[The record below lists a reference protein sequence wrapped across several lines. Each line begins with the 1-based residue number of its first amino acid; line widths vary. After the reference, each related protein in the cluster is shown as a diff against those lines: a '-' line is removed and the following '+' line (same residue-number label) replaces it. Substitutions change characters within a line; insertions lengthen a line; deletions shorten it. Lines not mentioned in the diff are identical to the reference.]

1 MCTLYPSV
9 PDGCGRAVLLIVLRR
24 FPMIYKRLGEM
35 LLAVEAINEEQ
46 LNKALEIQRK
56 TTGKKIGE
64 ILIEQ
69 GFATQRQVYKAL
81 ERQLGVEFVDLLS
94 VEIPKEMTQL
104 VPRSLA
110 KKYDVVPVRS
120 AGESLS
126 LAMADP
132 LNFVA
137 TEAIHMA
144 TRKKIVPMLATPE
157 AITRTINDVY
167 GSESAEKALQ
177 ELKSDED
184 AAEDFQNIAAAN
196 IIGADSENA
205 APTIRLV
212 NSFLEYAVH
221 QNVSD
226 IHLEPRE
233 AAMAVRMRIDG
244 VLRHVFTVPRNTQS
258 AVIAR
263 IKVMG
268 NMNIAEHKIP
278 LDGRSNVRIGEKDV
292 DLRISTLPTVYG
304 EKVVIRLLNKSSSLL
319 NTKGIGLVGK
329 NLQKFTS
336 LLENSNGVILIVGPT
351 GSGKSSSMYT
361 MIGKLNTEQVNL
373 VTLEDPVEYNF
384 DGVNQV
390 QINEKTGMTF
400 ASGLRSILRQDP
412 DIIAVGEIRD
422 GETAD
427 IAMRAAITGHLVL
440 STLHTNDAPSTID
453 RLLDMGVESFLI
465 SSALKG
471 IISQRLVRRIC
482 PNCRT
487 EYSASAEEQAM
498 LKLPYVPGRKFY
510 RGRGCSQCFNTGYR
524 GRTAVFEILVL
535 TSAIKQGI
543 ADNVPH
549 SRLQEL
555 IHESDFEPLITD
567 CVRLVLNG
575 TTTLEEAYRTVNST
589 DI

>member
-1 MCTLYPSV
+1 MV
-9 PDGCGRAVLLIVLRR
+9 
-24 FPMIYKRLGEM
+24 YKRLGE
-35 LLAVEAINEEQ
+35 LLVANEYITPEQ
-46 LNKALEIQRK
+46 LTKALELQK
-56 TTGKKIGE
+56 KNPGKKLGE
-64 ILIEQ
+64 ILVEHN
-69 GFATQRQVYKAL
+69 FTTQKRVYKML
-81 ERQLGVEFVDLLS
+81 ERQLGVEFIDLTGMAIS
-94 VEIPKEMTQL
+94 KEMPRL

-110 KKYDVVPVRS
+110 RKYNVVPVQ
-120 AGESLS
+120 ATQDTLS

-137 TEAIHMA
+137 TDAVRLA
-144 TRKKIVPMLATPE
+144 CKRKVVPMLATAE
-157 AITRTINDVY
+157 AITRAITDLY

-177 ELKSDED
+177 ELKGTED
-184 AAEDFQNIAAAN
+184 DSTTDFQNIAAAN

-212 NSFLEYAVH
+212 NSFLEYAVN
-221 QNVSD
+221 QNCSD

-233 AAMAVRMRIDG
+233 SAMYVRMRIDG
-244 VLRHVFTVPRNTQS
+244 VLRQVFVVPKNTQS

-304 EKVVIRLLNKSSSLL
+304 EKVVIRLLNKSSALL

-329 NLQKFTS
+329 NLDKFNA

-487 EYSASAEEQAM
+487 EYTPSAEEQQM
-498 LKLPYVPGRKFY
+498 LRLPVAPGRRFY
-510 RGRGCSQCFNTGYR
+510 RGKGCPMCFNTGYR

-535 TSAIKQGI
+535 NSEIRHAI

-549 SRLQEL
+549 SKLQEL
-555 IHESDFEPLITD
+555 IRNSDFEPLIVD
-567 CVRLVLNG
+567 CVRLVQNG
-575 TTTLEEAYRTVNST
+575 TTTVEEAYRTVNST
-589 DI
+589 DL

>member
-1 MCTLYPSV
+1 MV
-9 PDGCGRAVLLIVLRR
+9 
-24 FPMIYKRLGEM
+24 YKRLGEM
-35 LLAVEAINEEQ
+35 LIANEYITEEQ
-46 LNKALEIQRK
+46 LKKALEIQRK
-56 TTGKKIGE
+56 VPGKKIGE
-64 ILIEQ
+64 ILVEQ
-69 GFATQRQVYKAL
+69 GFTTQTRVYRTL
-81 ERQLGVEFVDLLS
+81 ERQLGVEFIDLTS
-94 VEIPKEMTQL
+94 AVIPKEMARL
-104 VPRSLA
+104 VPRSIA
-110 KKYDVVPVRS
+110 RKYNVIPIQATADTI
-120 AGESLS
+120 S
-126 LAMADP
+126 LAMSDS
-132 LNFVA
+132 LNFMA
-137 TEAIHMA
+137 TEAVRMVTH
-144 TRKKIVPMLATPE
+144 RKVKPMLATAE
-157 AITRTINDVY
+157 AITRAITDLY

-177 ELKSDED
+177 DLKSTED
-184 AAEDFQNIAAAN
+184 DTTKDFQNIAAAN

-212 NSFLEYAVH
+212 NSFLEYAVN
-221 QNVSD
+221 QNCSD

-233 AAMAVRMRIDG
+233 SAMYVRMRIDG
-244 VLRHVFTVPRNTQS
+244 VLRQVFVVPKNTQS

-319 NTKGIGLVGK
+319 NTKGIGLTGK
-329 NLQKFTS
+329 NLAKFNA

-487 EYSASAEEQAM
+487 EYTASAEEQQM
-498 LKLPYVPGRKFY
+498 LHLPVISGRRFY
-510 RGRGCSQCFNTGYR
+510 RGKGCPMCFGTGYR
-524 GRTAVFEILVL
+524 GRTAVFEILTL
-535 TSAIKQGI
+535 TGPIKHAI

-549 SRLQEL
+549 SQLMQL
-555 IHESDFEPLITD
+555 IQDSDFEPLITD
-567 CVRLVLNG
+567 CVRLVQNG
-575 TTTLEEAYRTVNST
+575 TTTVEEAYRTVNST
-589 DI
+589 DV

>member
-1 MCTLYPSV
+1 MVYKRI
-9 PDGCGRAVLLIVLRR
+9 GELLI
-24 FPMIYKRLGEM
+24 
-35 LLAVEAINEEQ
+35 ANEYITPEQ
-46 LNKALEIQRK
+46 LNKALEIQKK
-56 TTGKKIGE
+56 TAGKKIGE
-64 ILIEQ
+64 ILVEQ
-69 GFATQRQVYKAL
+69 GFTTQNRVYKML
-81 ERQLGVEFVDLLS
+81 ERQLGVKFVDLTGEVIS
-94 VEIPKEMTQL
+94 KDMTRV
-104 VPRSLA
+104 VPRSIA
-110 KKYDVVPVRS
+110 RKYNVVPVQ
-120 AGESLS
+120 ATADTVH

-132 LNFVA
+132 LNF
-137 TEAIHMA
+137 MA
-144 TRKKIVPMLATPE
+144 TDAVQKVAKRKVIPMLATSE
-157 AITRTINDVY
+157 AITRSITDLY
-167 GSESAEKALQ
+167 GSESAEKAIQ
-177 ELKSDED
+177 ELKSNEDESTK
-184 AAEDFQNIAAAN
+184 DFQNIAAAN

-212 NSFLEYAVH
+212 NSFLEYAVN
-221 QNVSD
+221 QNCSD

-233 AAMAVRMRIDG
+233 SAMFVRMRIDG
-244 VLRHVFTVPRNTQS
+244 VLRQVFVVPKGTQS

-329 NLQKFTS
+329 NLDKFNA

-487 EYSASAEEQAM
+487 EYTPSAEEQQM
-498 LKLPYVPGRKFY
+498 LRLPVQSGRRFF
-510 RGRGCSQCFNTGYR
+510 RGKGCPMCFGTGYR
-524 GRTAVFEILVL
+524 GRTAVFEILTL
-535 TSAIKQGI
+535 TGPIKHAI

-549 SRLQEL
+549 SQLMQL
-555 IHESDFEPLITD
+555 IEESDFEPLITD
-567 CVRLVLNG
+567 CVRLVQNG
-575 TTTLEEAYRTVNST
+575 TTTVEEAYRTVNST
-589 DI
+589 DL

>member
-1 MCTLYPSV
+1 MVY
-9 PDGCGRAVLLIVLRR
+9 R
-24 FPMIYKRLGEM
+24 RLGEM
-35 LLAVEAINEEQ
+35 LVANEYITEEQ
-46 LNKALEIQRK
+46 LRKALEIQRK
-56 TTGKKIGE
+56 VPGKKIGE
-64 ILIEQ
+64 ILVEQ
-69 GFATQRQVYKAL
+69 GYTTQKRVYRML
-81 ERQLGVEFVDLLS
+81 ERQLGVEFIDLAGA
-94 VEIPKEMTQL
+94 VIPKDMARL
-104 VPRSLA
+104 VPRSIA
-110 KKYDVVPVRS
+110 RKYNVIPIQATADT
-120 AGESLS
+120 LH
-126 LAMADP
+126 LAMSDT
-132 LNFVA
+132 LNFMA
-137 TEAIHMA
+137 TEAVRMV
-144 TRKKIVPMLATPE
+144 TKRKIIPMLATGE
-157 AITRTINDVY
+157 AITRAIADLY

-177 ELKSDED
+177 DLKTTED
-184 AAEDFQNIAAAN
+184 QTTTDFQNIAAAN
-196 IIGADSENA
+196 VIGADNENA

-212 NSFLEYAVH
+212 NSFLEYAVN
-221 QNVSD
+221 QNCSD

-233 AAMAVRMRIDG
+233 SAMYVRMRIDG
-244 VLRHVFTVPRNTQS
+244 VLRQVFVVPKGTQS

-329 NLQKFTS
+329 NLDKFNA

-471 IISQRLVRRIC
+471 VISQRLVRRIC

-487 EYSASAEEQAM
+487 EYTASAEEQQM
-498 LKLPYVPGRKFY
+498 LRLPVIAGRKFY
-510 RGRGCSQCFNTGYR
+510 RGKGCPMCFGTGYR
-524 GRTAVFEILVL
+524 GRTAVFEILTL
-535 TSAIKQGI
+535 NSAIKHGI

-549 SRLQEL
+549 SRLQQL
-555 IHESDFEPLITD
+555 IEESDYEPLIVD
-567 CVRLVLNG
+567 CVRLVQNG
-575 TTTLEEAYRTVNST
+575 TTTVDEAFRTVNST
-589 DI
+589 DL

>member
-1 MCTLYPSV
+1 
-9 PDGCGRAVLLIVLRR
+9 
-24 FPMIYKRLGEM
+24 MIYRRLGAT
-35 LLAVEAINEEQ
+35 LVAAGHITKEQ
-46 LNKALEIQRK
+46 LDTALEIQK
-56 TTGKKIGE
+56 ENPGKRIDE
-64 ILIEQ
+64 ILVEKKFIS
-69 GFATQRQVYKAL
+69 QRTVYKTL
-81 ERQLGVEFVDLLS
+81 ENQLNITYIDLTTADLDRDL
-94 VEIPKEMTQL
+94 IHL
-104 VPRSLA
+104 VPLATA
-110 KKYDVVPVRS
+110 KKYNIVPVS
-120 AGESLS
+120 ADADTLY

-132 LNFVA
+132 LNFLA
-137 TEAIHMA
+137 TDAVRQ
-144 TRKKIVPMLATPE
+144 TVKRKVEPMLASME
-157 AITRTINDVY
+157 GIKYAIDYLY
-167 GSESAEKALQ
+167 GSVTAERALKDMTGSG
-177 ELKSDED
+177 EEIDSEFETTVIDDDSDE
-184 AAEDFQNIAAAN
+184 
-196 IIGADSENA
+196 GA

-212 NSFLEYAVH
+212 NSFLEYAVR

-226 IHLEPRE
+226 IHMEPRE
-233 AAMAVRMRIDG
+233 SAMYVRMRIDG
-244 VLRHVFTVPRNTQS
+244 VLRQTFVVPRSNQN

-278 LDGRSNVRIGEKDV
+278 LDGRSNIRIGERDI

-304 EKVVIRLLNKSSSLL
+304 EKVVIRLLYKSSSLL
-319 NTKGIGLVGK
+319 STKGIGLTGK
-329 NLQKFTS
+329 NLRKFDS

-453 RLLDMGVESFLI
+453 RLLDMGVERFLI

-471 IISQRLVRRIC
+471 VISQRLVRRIC
-482 PNCRT
+482 PFCKEPYT
-487 EYSASAEEQAM
+487 PSGEEQRK
-498 LKLPYVPGRKFY
+498 LHLPYSSGRVFY
-510 RGRGCSQCFNTGYR
+510 RGKGCPRCFNTGYR

-535 TSAIKQGI
+535 NQAIRRGI
-543 ADNVPH
+543 ADGVPY
-549 SRLQEL
+549 SQLRNL
-555 IHESDFEPLITD
+555 IDESDFEPLIHD
-567 CVRLVLNG
+567 CIHLVENG
-575 TTTLEEAYRTVNST
+575 TTTVDEAYRTVNST
-589 DI
+589 DA

>member
-1 MCTLYPSV
+1 MVYKRI
-9 PDGCGRAVLLIVLRR
+9 GELLI
-24 FPMIYKRLGEM
+24 
-35 LLAVEAINEEQ
+35 ANEYITPEQ
-46 LNKALEIQRK
+46 LNKALEIQKK

-64 ILIEQ
+64 ILVEQ
-69 GFATQRQVYKAL
+69 GFTTQKRLYRVL
-81 ERQLGVEFVDLLS
+81 EKQLGVDFVDLTGM
-94 VEIPKEMTQL
+94 VIPKEMTRL
-104 VPRSLA
+104 VPRSIA
-110 KKYDVVPVRS
+110 KKYNVVPVQ
-120 AGESLS
+120 ATADTLS

-137 TEAIHMA
+137 TDAVA
-144 TRKKIVPMLATPE
+144 KIVRRKVVPVLSTAE
-157 AITRTINDVY
+157 AITRSITDLY

-177 ELKSDED
+177 ELKSNEDETTK
-184 AAEDFQNIAAAN
+184 DFQNIAAAN
-196 IIGADSENA
+196 VIGADSENA

-212 NSFLEYAVH
+212 NSFLEYAVN
-221 QNVSD
+221 QNCSD

-233 AAMAVRMRIDG
+233 SAMYVRMRIDG
-244 VLRHVFTVPRNTQS
+244 VLRQVFVVPKGTQS

-268 NMNIAEHKIP
+268 NMNIAEHKVP

-329 NLQKFTS
+329 NLTKFNA

-487 EYSASAEEQAM
+487 EYTPSAEEQQM
-498 LKLPYVPGRKFY
+498 LRLPVQPGRRFY
-510 RGRGCSQCFNTGYR
+510 RGKGCPMCFNTGYR
-524 GRTAVFEILVL
+524 GRTAVFEILTL
-535 TSAIKQGI
+535 TGPIKHAI

-549 SRLQEL
+549 SQLMKL
-555 IHESDFEPLITD
+555 IEESDFEPLITD
-567 CVRLVLNG
+567 CVRLVQNG
-575 TTTLEEAYRTVNST
+575 TTTVEEAYRTVNST
-589 DI
+589 DL

>member
-1 MCTLYPSV
+1 MVY
-9 PDGCGRAVLLIVLRR
+9 R
-24 FPMIYKRLGEM
+24 RLGEM
-35 LLAVEAINEEQ
+35 LIANEYITEEQ
-46 LNKALEIQRK
+46 LKKALEIQRK
-56 TTGKKIGE
+56 VPGKKIGE
-64 ILIEQ
+64 ILVEQ
-69 GFATQRQVYKAL
+69 GFTTQKRVYRML
-81 ERQLGVEFVDLLS
+81 ERQLGVEFIDLAGA
-94 VEIPKEMTQL
+94 VIPKEMARL
-104 VPRSLA
+104 VPRSIA
-110 KKYDVVPVRS
+110 RKYNVIPIQATADTLR
-120 AGESLS
+120 
-126 LAMADP
+126 LAMSDT
-132 LNFVA
+132 LNFMA
-137 TEAIHMA
+137 TEAVRMV
-144 TRKKIVPMLATPE
+144 TKRKIVPMLATSE
-157 AITRTINDVY
+157 AITRAITDLY

-177 ELKSDED
+177 DLKTTED
-184 AAEDFQNIAAAN
+184 QSTTDFQNIAAAN

-212 NSFLEYAVH
+212 NSFLEYAVN
-221 QNVSD
+221 QNCSD

-233 AAMAVRMRIDG
+233 SAMYVRMRIDG
-244 VLRHVFTVPRNTQS
+244 VLRQVFVVPKGTQS

-319 NTKGIGLVGK
+319 NTKGIGLTGK
-329 NLQKFTS
+329 NLQKFNT

-453 RLLDMGVESFLI
+453 RLLDMGVESYLI
-465 SSALKG
+465 ADSTVG
-471 IISQRLVRRIC
+471 IIAQRLVRRLC
-482 PNCRT
+482 PNCRA
-487 EYSASAEEQAM
+487 EYTASAEEQQM
-498 LKLPYVPGRKFY
+498 LRLPYVAGRKFY
-510 RGRGCSQCFNTGYR
+510 RGKGCPMCFNTGYR

-535 TSAIKQGI
+535 NSEIRHAI

-555 IHESDFEPLITD
+555 IHASDFEPLIVD
-567 CVRLVLNG
+567 CVRLVQNG
-575 TTTLEEAYRTVNST
+575 TTTVEEAYRTVNST
-589 DI
+589 DL

>member
-1 MCTLYPSV
+1 MVYKRI
-9 PDGCGRAVLLIVLRR
+9 GELLI
-24 FPMIYKRLGEM
+24 
-35 LLAVEAINEEQ
+35 ANEYITPEQ
-46 LNKALEIQRK
+46 LNKALEIQKK
-56 TTGKKIGE
+56 TAGKKIGE
-64 ILIEQ
+64 ILVEQ
-69 GFATQRQVYKAL
+69 GFTTQNRVYKML
-81 ERQLGVEFVDLLS
+81 ERQLGVKFVDLTGEVIS
-94 VEIPKEMTQL
+94 KDMTRV
-104 VPRSLA
+104 VPRSIA
-110 KKYDVVPVRS
+110 RKYNVVPVQ
-120 AGESLS
+120 ATADTVH
-126 LAMADP
+126 LAMGDP
-132 LNFVA
+132 LNF
-137 TEAIHMA
+137 MA
-144 TRKKIVPMLATPE
+144 TDAVQKVAKRKVIPMLATSE
-157 AITRTINDVY
+157 AITRSITDLY
-167 GSESAEKALQ
+167 GSESAEKAIQ
-177 ELKSDED
+177 ELKSNEDESTK
-184 AAEDFQNIAAAN
+184 DFQNIAAAN

-212 NSFLEYAVH
+212 NSFLEYAVN
-221 QNVSD
+221 QNCSD

-233 AAMAVRMRIDG
+233 SAMFVRMRIDG
-244 VLRHVFTVPRNTQS
+244 VLRQVFVVPKGTQS

-329 NLQKFTS
+329 NLDKFNA

-487 EYSASAEEQAM
+487 EYTPSAEEQQM
-498 LKLPYVPGRKFY
+498 LRLPVQSGRRFF
-510 RGRGCSQCFNTGYR
+510 RGKGCPMCFGTGYR
-524 GRTAVFEILVL
+524 GRTAVFEILTL
-535 TSAIKQGI
+535 TGPIKHAI

-549 SRLQEL
+549 SQLMQL
-555 IHESDFEPLITD
+555 IEESDFEPLITD
-567 CVRLVLNG
+567 CVRLVQNG
-575 TTTLEEAYRTVNST
+575 TTTVEEAYRTVNST
-589 DI
+589 DL

>member
-1 MCTLYPSV
+1 M
-9 PDGCGRAVLLIVLRR
+9 A
-24 FPMIYKRLGEM
+24 YKRIGDM
-35 LLAVEAINEEQ
+35 LVAGGYLTEEKLKTGLAES
-46 LNKALEIQRK
+46 RR
-56 TTGKKIGE
+56 TGKKLGE
-64 ILIEQ
+64 TLVEMGFIRQSDLIN
-69 GFATQRQVYKAL
+69 VL
-81 ERQLGVEFVDLLS
+81 ENQLDVEYVDLQRMSLPKNLVS
-94 VEIPKEMTQL
+94 VIP
-104 VPRSLA
+104 RAIA
-110 KKYDVVPVRS
+110 KKHNVVP
-120 AGESLS
+120 
-126 LAMADP
+126 LASDANTVTIAIADP

-137 TEAIHMA
+137 TDAVRA
-144 TRKKIVPMLATPE
+144 VTRRKV
-157 AITRTINDVY
+157 ITRLADAQSITRALTDLY
-167 GSESAEKALQ
+167 GSETAEKALE
-177 ELKSDED
+177 ELRGDDS
-184 AAEDFQNIAAAN
+184 APSDFQSVADAN
-196 IIGADSENA
+196 IIGADNENA

-212 NSFLEYAVH
+212 NSFLEYAVN
-221 QNVSD
+221 QNASD

-233 AAMAVRMRIDG
+233 REMVVRMRIDG
-244 VLRHVFTVPRNTQS
+244 VLRKVFNVPRATQS

-278 LDGRSNVRIGEKDV
+278 LDGRSNIRVNDKDV

-319 NTKGIGLVGK
+319 NTKGIGLTDK
-329 NLQKFTS
+329 NLKKFNA

-361 MIGKLNTEQVNL
+361 MIGQLNTDEVNL

-453 RLLDMGVESFLI
+453 RLLDMGVEPFLI

-471 IISQRLVRRIC
+471 VISQRLVRRIC
-482 PNCRT
+482 PNCR
-487 EYSASAEEQAM
+487 ESYSASEEEQSM

-510 RGRGCSQCFNTGYR
+510 RGKGCPMCFNTGYR
-524 GRTAVFEILVL
+524 GRTAVFEILTL
-535 TSAIKQGI
+535 TSPIKQAI
-543 ADNVPH
+543 SDNAPH
-549 SRLQEL
+549 SEL
-555 IHESDFEPLITD
+555 MRRIQDSDFETLLVD
-567 CVRLVLNG
+567 CQRLVLDG
-575 TTTLEEAYRTVNST
+575 TTTLSEAFRTVNST
-589 DI
+589 DV

>member
-1 MCTLYPSV
+1 
-9 PDGCGRAVLLIVLRR
+9 
-24 FPMIYKRLGEM
+24 MIYKRLGDM

-56 TTGKKIGE
+56 TTGKKLGE

-110 KKYDVVPVRS
+110 KKYDVVPVKS
-120 AGESLS
+120 NGDVLF

-144 TRKKIVPMLATPE
+144 TRKKIVAMLATPE
-157 AITRTINDVY
+157 ALTRTINDAY

-177 ELKSDED
+177 DLKNDE
-184 AAEDFQNIAAAN
+184 AAETTDFQDIAAAN

-329 NLQKFTS
+329 NLQKFNA

-453 RLLDMGVESFLI
+453 RLLDMGVETFLI

-524 GRTAVFEILVL
+524 GRTAVFEILTL
-535 TSAIKQGI
+535 TAAIKQGI

-575 TTTLEEAYRTVNST
+575 TTTVEEAYRTVNST

>member
-1 MCTLYPSV
+1 MVYKQLGDLLVAAGYITEEELK
-9 PDGCGRAVLLIVLRR
+9 RALISQKAENKG
-24 FPMIYKRLGEM
+24 MKLGEVLVKM
-35 LLAVEAINEEQ
+35 GFTTQRRINEV
-46 LNKALEIQRK
+46 LEK
-56 TTGKKIGE
+56 
-64 ILIEQ
+64 
-69 GFATQRQVYKAL
+69 
-81 ERQLGVEFVDLLS
+81 QLGCKFIDLS
-94 VEIPKEMTQL
+94 TTVIPKEL
-104 VPRSLA
+104 SRILPRSIA
-110 KKYDVVPVRS
+110 KKHGIVPVKEDADGLYIATS
-120 AGESLS
+120 
-126 LAMADP
+126 DP

-137 TEAIHMA
+137 MDEARLAVRRKVIPMMASEEAISRA
-144 TRKKIVPMLATPE
+144 LTDL
-157 AITRTINDVY
+157 Y
-167 GSESAEKALQ
+167 GSETAEKALQ
-177 ELKSDED
+177 DLKGEAP
-184 AAEDFQNIAAAN
+184 AATADDLQNIAASN

-212 NSFLEYAVH
+212 NSFLEYAVN
-221 QNVSD
+221 QGASD

-233 AAMAVRMRIDG
+233 AEMVVRMRIDG
-244 VLRHVFTVPRNTQS
+244 QLRQVFTVPRGTQN

-263 IKVMG
+263 VKVMG

-278 LDGRSNVRIGEKDV
+278 LDGRSNIRVGDKNV

-304 EKVVIRLLNKSSSLL
+304 EKVVVRLLEKSTSLL
-319 NTKGIGLVGK
+319 STAGVGLQGD
-329 NLQKFTS
+329 NLKKFNA
-336 LLENSNGVILIVGPT
+336 LLENSNGVILLVGPT
-351 GSGKSSSMYT
+351 GSGKSTTMYA

-373 VTLEDPVEYNF
+373 VTLEDPVEYNI

-453 RLLDMGVESFLI
+453 RLLDMGVEGYLI

-487 EYSASAEEQAM
+487 GYDASAEEQAM
-498 LKLPYVPGRKFY
+498 LHMPYVPGRKFY
-510 RGRGCSQCFNTGYR
+510 RGKGCPVCFGTGFR
-524 GRTAVFEILVL
+524 GRTAVFEIL
-535 TSAIKQGI
+535 TINKSIREAI
-543 ADNVPH
+543 ADNLPR
-549 SRLQEL
+549 SEL
-555 IHESDFEPLITD
+555 TNRIEDSDFEPLLND

-575 TTTLEEAYRTVNST
+575 TTTVEEAYRVVNST
-589 DI
+589 DA

>member
-1 MCTLYPSV
+1 
-9 PDGCGRAVLLIVLRR
+9 
-24 FPMIYKRLGEM
+24 MIYKRLGEM
-35 LLAVEAINEEQ
+35 LVASETITEDQ
-46 LNKALEIQRK
+46 LRKALDIQKRSN
-56 TTGKKIGE
+56 GKKLGE
-64 ILIEQ
+64 ILVDLGYLPQ
-69 GFATQRQVYKAL
+69 TKLYQAL
-81 ERQLGVEFVDLLS
+81 EKQLNVKFIDLSRAVL
-94 VEIPKEMTQL
+94 PKEMASVL
-104 VPRSLA
+104 PRSIA
-110 KKYDVVPVRS
+110 KKHNVAPVRTDS
-120 AGESLS
+120 DSIYI
-126 LAMADP
+126 AMADP

-137 TEAIHMA
+137 IDEVRMSSK
-144 TRKKIVPMLATPE
+144 RKVVPMLAASD
-157 AITRTINDVY
+157 AITRVITDLY
-167 GSESAEKALQ
+167 GSETAEKALQ
-177 ELKSDED
+177 ELRGTED
-184 AAEDFQNIAAAN
+184 DSTKDFQNIAAAN
-196 IIGADSENA
+196 VIGADSENA

-212 NSFLEYAVH
+212 NSFLEYAVN
-221 QNVSD
+221 QNCSD

-233 AAMAVRMRIDG
+233 SAMYVRMRIDG
-244 VLRHVFTVPRNTQS
+244 VLRQVFTVPRATQS

-278 LDGRSNVRIGEKDV
+278 LDGRSNVHIGEKDV

-319 NTKGIGLVGK
+319 NTNGIGLKGK
-329 NLQKFTS
+329 NLEKFNN
-336 LLENSNGVILIVGPT
+336 LLKNSNGVILIVGPT

-361 MIGKLNTEQVNL
+361 MIGKLNTEEVNL

-400 ASGLRSILRQDP
+400 SSGLRSILRQDP

-471 IISQRLVRRIC
+471 VISQRLVRRIC
-482 PNCRT
+482 PSCRV
-487 EYSASAEEQAM
+487 EYTASEEEQRM
-498 LKLPYVPGRKFY
+498 LHMPYVPGRKFY
-510 RGRGCSQCFNTGYR
+510 KGKGCPLCFNTGYK
-524 GRTAVFEILVL
+524 GRTAVFEILTL
-535 TSAIKQGI
+535 TAPIKHAI

-549 SRLQEL
+549 SELMRLIE
-555 IHESDFEPLITD
+555 ESDFEPLIND
-567 CVRLVLNG
+567 CVKLVLDG
-575 TTTLEEAYRTVNST
+575 TTTAEEAFRTVNST
-589 DI
+589 DA

>member
-1 MCTLYPSV
+1 
-9 PDGCGRAVLLIVLRR
+9 
-24 FPMIYKRLGEM
+24 MIYKRLGEM
-35 LLAVEAINEEQ
+35 LVASESITDEQ
-46 LNKALEIQRK
+46 LKKALDMQKRSN
-56 TTGKKIGE
+56 GKKIGE
-64 ILIEQ
+64 ILVDL
-69 GFATQRQVYKAL
+69 GYVTQDKLYQAL
-81 ERQLGVEFVDLLS
+81 EKQLNVKYIDLSRAML
-94 VEIPKEMTQL
+94 PKEMAAVL
-104 VPRSLA
+104 PRSIA
-110 KKYDVVPVRS
+110 KKHNVAPVK
-120 AGESLS
+120 ADNDCVYI
-126 LAMADP
+126 AMADP

-137 TEAIHMA
+137 IDEVRMA
-144 TRKKIVPMLATPE
+144 SKRKVVPMLASAE
-157 AITRTINDVY
+157 AISRVITDLY
-167 GSESAEKALQ
+167 GSETAEKALQ
-177 ELKSDED
+177 ELRGSED
-184 AAEDFQNIAAAN
+184 DTTKDFQNIAAAN

-212 NSFLEYAVH
+212 NSFLEYAVN
-221 QNVSD
+221 QNCSD

-233 AAMAVRMRIDG
+233 SAMYVRMRIDG
-244 VLRHVFTVPRNTQS
+244 VLRQVFTVPRATQS

-278 LDGRSNVRIGEKDV
+278 LDGRSNVHIGEKDV

-319 NTKGIGLVGK
+319 NTDGIGLKGK
-329 NLQKFTS
+329 NLEKFNN
-336 LLENSNGVILIVGPT
+336 LLQNSNGVILIVGPT

-400 ASGLRSILRQDP
+400 SSGLRSILRQDP

-471 IISQRLVRRIC
+471 VISQRLVRRIC

-487 EYSASAEEQAM
+487 EYVASEEEQRM
-498 LKLPYVPGRKFY
+498 LHMQYVPGRKFY
-510 RGRGCSQCFNTGYR
+510 KGKGCPLCFNTGYR
-524 GRTAVFEILVL
+524 GRTAVFEILTL
-535 TSAIKQGI
+535 TAPIKHAI

-549 SRLQEL
+549 SELMRLIE
-555 IHESDFEPLITD
+555 ESDFEPLIND
-567 CVRLVLNG
+567 CVKLVLNG
-575 TTTLEEAYRTVNST
+575 TTTVEEAFRTVNST
-589 DI
+589 D

>member
-1 MCTLYPSV
+1 MV
-9 PDGCGRAVLLIVLRR
+9 
-24 FPMIYKRLGEM
+24 YKQLGELM
-35 LLAVEAINEEQ
+35 IQAGYITPDE
-46 LNKALEIQRK
+46 LNRALESQKNENR
-56 TTGKKIGE
+56 GKKLGDV
-64 ILIEQ
+64 LVTL
-69 GFATQRQVYKAL
+69 GFTTQRRITEVL
-81 ERQLGVEFVDLLS
+81 EKQLGCESIDLRG
-94 VEIPKEMTQL
+94 VEIPKEMTRVL
-104 VPRSLA
+104 PRSIA
-110 KKYDVVPVRS
+110 KKHNIVPIKGD
-120 AGESLS
+120 ADTLYI
-126 LAMADP
+126 ATADP
-132 LNFVA
+132 LNFIA
-137 TEAIHMA
+137 LEEARMA
-144 TRKKIVPMLATPE
+144 VKRKIIPLLASGE
-157 AITRTINDVY
+157 AITRAVTDLY
-167 GSESAEKALQ
+167 GSETAEKALQ
-177 ELKSDED
+177 DLQGSEGEPGGG
-184 AAEDFQNIAAAN
+184 DFQNIAAAN

-212 NSFLEYAVH
+212 NSFLEYAVN
-221 QNVSD
+221 QNASD

-244 VLRHVFTVPRNTQS
+244 VLRQVFTVPRGTQN

-278 LDGRSNVRIGEKDV
+278 LDGRSNIRVGEKDV

-304 EKVVIRLLNKSSSLL
+304 EKVVIRLLNKSSALL
-319 NTKGIGLVGK
+319 NTNGIGLTGK
-329 NLQKFTS
+329 NLEKFER

-427 IAMRAAITGHLVL
+427 IAMRSAITGHLVL

-453 RLLDMGVESFLI
+453 RLLDMGVEGYLI

-482 PNCRT
+482 PNCRQ
-487 EYSASAEEQAM
+487 EYAASAEEQAM
-498 LKLPYVPGRKFY
+498 LHLPYVPGRKFY
-510 RGRGCSQCFNTGYR
+510 RGKGCPVCFGTGYR
-524 GRTAVFEILVL
+524 GRTAVFEIL
-535 TSAIKQGI
+535 TITKSIREAI
-543 ADNVPH
+543 ADNLPR
-549 SRLQEL
+549 SEL
-555 IHESDFEPLITD
+555 TARIEASDFEPLLKD
-567 CVRLVLNG
+567 CIRLVNDG
-575 TTTLEEAYRTVNST
+575 TTTVDEAYRVVNST
-589 DI
+589 DA

>member
-1 MCTLYPSV
+1 MERV
-9 PDGCGRAVLLIVLRR
+9 FMV
-24 FPMIYKRLGEM
+24 YKRLGEM
-35 LLAVEAINEEQ
+35 LIAKEYITPQQ
-46 LNKALEIQRK
+46 LENALEIQK
-56 TTGKKIGE
+56 KSAGKKIGE
-64 ILIEQ
+64 ILVEQ
-69 GFATQRQVYKAL
+69 GFTTQNRVYRTL
-81 ERQLGVEFVDLLS
+81 EIQLGVEFVDLTRKL
-94 VEIPKEMTQL
+94 IPKEMSRL
-104 VPRSLA
+104 VPRA
-110 KKYDVVPVRS
+110 VARKYSVVPVLATS
-120 AGESLS
+120 EALF
-126 LAMADP
+126 LAMVDP

-137 TEAIHMA
+137 SEAV
-144 TRKKIVPMLATPE
+144 RKIVRRKVVPMLATTE
-157 AITRTINDVY
+157 AVDRSIHDLY

-177 ELKSDED
+177 ELKSTE
-184 AAEDFQNIAAAN
+184 EETVRDFLNIASSN
-196 IIGADSENA
+196 IIDADNENA

-221 QNVSD
+221 QNCSD

-233 AAMAVRMRIDG
+233 SAMYVRMRIDG
-244 VLRHVFTVPRNTQS
+244 VLRQVFVVPKSNQS

-319 NTKGIGLVGK
+319 NAAGIGLAGR
-329 NLQKFTS
+329 NLEKFNA

-351 GSGKSSSMYT
+351 GSGKSSTMYT
-361 MIGKLNTEQVNL
+361 MIGRLNTEQVNL

-400 ASGLRSILRQDP
+400 ASGLRAILRQDP

-422 GETAD
+422 GETAE

-440 STLHTNDAPSTID
+440 STLHTNDAPSTIS
-453 RLLDMGVESFLI
+453 RLMDMGVENFLI

-482 PNCRT
+482 PNCRA
-487 EYSASAEEQAM
+487 EYTPSAEEQQM
-498 LKLPYVPGRKFY
+498 LRLPVQSGRRFY
-510 RGRGCSQCFNTGYR
+510 RGKGCPMCFHTGYR
-524 GRTAVFEILVL
+524 GRTAVFEILTL
-535 TSAIKQGI
+535 TAPVKHAI
-543 ADNVPH
+543 ADNVSH
-549 SRLQEL
+549 SHLMQL
-555 IHESDFEPLITD
+555 IEESDFEPLIND

-575 TTTLEEAYRTVNST
+575 ITTVEEAYRTVNST
-589 DI
+589 DL

>member
-1 MCTLYPSV
+1 MV
-9 PDGCGRAVLLIVLRR
+9 
-24 FPMIYKRLGEM
+24 YKRLGEM
-35 LLAVEAINEEQ
+35 LIANEYITEEQ
-46 LNKALEIQRK
+46 LKKALEIQRK
-56 TTGKKIGE
+56 HPGKKIGE
-64 ILIEQ
+64 ILVEQ
-69 GFATQRQVYKAL
+69 GFTTQKRVYKML
-81 ERQLGVEFVDLLS
+81 ERQLGVEFIDLTGT
-94 VEIPKEMTQL
+94 VVPKEMARL
-104 VPRSLA
+104 VPRSIA
-110 KKYDVVPVRS
+110 KKYSVIPVS
-120 AGESLS
+120 ATADTLS
-126 LAMADP
+126 LAMADS
-132 LNFVA
+132 LNFMA
-137 TEAIHMA
+137 TEAV
-144 TRKKIVPMLATPE
+144 RKVAKRKVVPMLATAE
-157 AITRTINDVY
+157 AINRAINDLY

-177 ELKSDED
+177 ELKG
-184 AAEDFQNIAAAN
+184 AEEQTATNDLQNIVAAN
-196 IIGADSENA
+196 IIGADNENA

-212 NSFLEYAVH
+212 NSILEYAVN
-221 QNVSD
+221 QNCSD

-233 AAMAVRMRIDG
+233 SAMYVRMRIDG
-244 VLRHVFTVPRNTQS
+244 VLRQVFVVPKGTQS

-329 NLQKFTS
+329 NLQKFNA

-453 RLLDMGVESFLI
+453 RLLDMGVETFLI

-487 EYSASAEEQAM
+487 EYTASAEEQQM
-498 LKLPYVPGRKFY
+498 LRLPVISGRKFY
-510 RGRGCSQCFNTGYR
+510 RGKGCPMCFGTGYR
-524 GRTAVFEILVL
+524 GRTAVFEILTL
-535 TSAIKQGI
+535 TGPIKHAI
-543 ADNVPH
+543 ADNAPH
-549 SRLQEL
+549 SQLMKL
-555 IHESDFEPLITD
+555 IEESDFEPLITD
-567 CVRLVLNG
+567 CIRLVQNG
-575 TTTLEEAYRTVNST
+575 TTTVEEAYRTVNST
-589 DI
+589 DL

>member
-1 MCTLYPSV
+1 MV
-9 PDGCGRAVLLIVLRR
+9 
-24 FPMIYKRLGEM
+24 YKRLGEL
-35 LLAVEAINEEQ
+35 LLASKTINESQ
-46 LNKALEIQRK
+46 LKIALDTQRK
-56 TTGKKIGE
+56 NPGKKLGE
-64 ILIEQ
+64 IIVSQ
-69 GFATQRQVYKAL
+69 GFATQPQIYKAL
-81 ERQLGVEFVDLLS
+81 ERQLGAEYIELS
-94 VEIPKEMTQL
+94 GMEIPKEMAQL
-104 VPRSLA
+104 FSRSIA
-110 KKYDVVPVRS
+110 SKYSVVPVRCT
-120 AGESLS
+120 EDTVY
-126 LAMADP
+126 LAMVDP

-137 TEAIHMA
+137 TEAVAMA
-144 TRKKIVPMLATPE
+144 TKKKVVPMLAAEE
-157 AITRTINDVY
+157 ALNRAVSNLY
-167 GSESAEKALQ
+167 GNETAEKALS
-177 ELKSDED
+177 ELQSNETE
-184 AAEDFQNIAAAN
+184 AADYQNIVAAN

-212 NSFLEYAVH
+212 NSFLEYAVT

-233 AAMAVRMRIDG
+233 SMMAVRMRIDG
-244 VLRHVFTVPRNTQS
+244 VLRQVFTVPRSTQN

-268 NMNIAEHKIP
+268 NMNIAERKIP
-278 LDGRSNVRIGEKDV
+278 LDGRSNIRIGDRDI

-304 EKVVIRLLNKSSSLL
+304 EKAVIRLLYKSSALL
-319 NTKGIGLVGK
+319 NTKGIGLTGR
-329 NLQKFTS
+329 NLEKFNA

-390 QINEKTGMTF
+390 QINEKAGMTF

-412 DIIAVGEIRD
+412 DIVAVGEIRD

-440 STLHTNDAPSTID
+440 STLHTNDAPSTLD
-453 RLLDMGVESFLI
+453 RLLDMGVESYLI

-482 PNCRT
+482 THCRYEYEPN
-487 EYSASAEEQAM
+487 AEEQQM
-498 LKLPYVPGRKFY
+498 LRLPVQQGRKFY
-510 RGRGCSQCFNTGYR
+510 KGKGCPMCFNTGYR
-524 GRTAVFEILVL
+524 GRIAVFEILTI
-535 TSAIKQGI
+535 TSAIRHAI

-549 SRLQEL
+549 SRLMEL
-555 IHESDFEPLITD
+555 IYESDFEPLIAD
-567 CVRLVLNG
+567 CVRLVESG
-575 TTTLEEAYRTVNST
+575 VTTVSEAFRTVNST

>member
-1 MCTLYPSV
+1 
-9 PDGCGRAVLLIVLRR
+9 
-24 FPMIYKRLGEM
+24 MIYKRLGAM
-35 LLAVEAINEEQ
+35 LVSAGIITEEQ
-46 LNKALEIQRK
+46 LKTAQEIQK
-56 TTGKKIGE
+56 TQPNKRVDE
-64 ILIEQ
+64 ILVAQ
-69 GFATQRQVYKAL
+69 GLVPQRTIYKML
-81 ERQLGVEFVDLLS
+81 ERQLGVQYIDLTL
-94 VEIPKEMTQL
+94 EDLDRDLIRL
-104 VPRSLA
+104 VPLNLA
-110 KKYDVVPVRS
+110 KKYNIVPVS
-120 AGESLS
+120 AEGDTLY

-132 LNFVA
+132 LNF
-137 TEAIHMA
+137 
-144 TRKKIVPMLATPE
+144 LATDAVRQTVRRKVVPLLASME
-157 AITRTINDVY
+157 GIEHGISYLY
-167 GSESAEKALQ
+167 GSVTAEKALQ
-177 ELKSDED
+177 ELTGTGEELESEISTTVIDDDDE
-184 AAEDFQNIAAAN
+184 
-196 IIGADSENA
+196 GS

-212 NSFLEYAVH
+212 NSFLEYAVR
-221 QNVSD
+221 QNASD

-233 AAMAVRMRIDG
+233 SAMYVRMRIDG
-244 VLRHVFTVPRNTQS
+244 VLRQVFVVPRNNQS

-278 LDGRSNVRIGEKDV
+278 LDGRSNIRIGEKDV

-304 EKVVIRLLNKSSSLL
+304 EKVVIRMLHKSSSLL
-319 NTKGIGLVGK
+319 NTKGIGLTGK
-329 NLQKFTS
+329 NLTKFNS

-453 RLLDMGVESFLI
+453 RLLDMGVEPFLI

-471 IISQRLVRRIC
+471 VISQRLVRRIC
-482 PNCRT
+482 PHCREAYT
-487 EYSASAEEQAM
+487 PSSEEQKK
-498 LKLPYVPGRKFY
+498 LRLPYSSGRTFY
-510 RGRGCSQCFNTGYR
+510 RGKGCARCFNTGYR
-524 GRTAVFEILVL
+524 GRTAVFEILVIN
-535 TSAIKQGI
+535 SAVRRGI
-543 ADNVPH
+543 ADGIPP
-549 SRLQEL
+549 SQLRKL
-555 IHESDFEPLITD
+555 IDESDFEPLIYD
-567 CVRLVLNG
+567 CVRLVENG
-575 TTTLEEAYRTVNST
+575 TTTVDEAYRTVNST
-589 DI
+589 DA

>member
-1 MCTLYPSV
+1 MVY
-9 PDGCGRAVLLIVLRR
+9 R
-24 FPMIYKRLGEM
+24 RLGEM
-35 LLAVEAINEEQ
+35 LVANEYITEEQ
-46 LNKALEIQRK
+46 LRKALEIQRK
-56 TTGKKIGE
+56 VPGKKIGE
-64 ILIEQ
+64 ILVEQ
-69 GFATQRQVYKAL
+69 GYTTQKRVYRML
-81 ERQLGVEFVDLLS
+81 ERQLGVEFIDLAGA
-94 VEIPKEMTQL
+94 VIPKDMARL
-104 VPRSLA
+104 VPRSIA
-110 KKYDVVPVRS
+110 RKYNVIPIQATADT
-120 AGESLS
+120 LH
-126 LAMADP
+126 LAMSDT
-132 LNFVA
+132 LNFMA
-137 TEAIHMA
+137 TEAVRMV
-144 TRKKIVPMLATPE
+144 TKRKIIPMLATGE
-157 AITRTINDVY
+157 AITRAIADLY

-177 ELKSDED
+177 DLKTTED
-184 AAEDFQNIAAAN
+184 QTTTDFQNIAAAN
-196 IIGADSENA
+196 VIGADNENA

-212 NSFLEYAVH
+212 NSFLEYAVN
-221 QNVSD
+221 QNCSD

-233 AAMAVRMRIDG
+233 SAMYVRMRIDG
-244 VLRHVFTVPRNTQS
+244 VLRQVFVVPKGTQS

-329 NLQKFTS
+329 NLQKFNA

-471 IISQRLVRRIC
+471 VISQRLVRRIC

-487 EYSASAEEQAM
+487 EYTASAEEQQM
-498 LKLPYVPGRKFY
+498 LRLPVIAGRKFY
-510 RGRGCSQCFNTGYR
+510 RGKGCPMCFGTGYR
-524 GRTAVFEILVL
+524 GRTAVFEILTL
-535 TSAIKQGI
+535 NSAIKHGI

-549 SRLQEL
+549 SRLQQL
-555 IHESDFEPLITD
+555 IEESDYEPLIVD
-567 CVRLVLNG
+567 CVRLVQNG
-575 TTTLEEAYRTVNST
+575 TTTVDEAFRTVNST
-589 DI
+589 DL